1 LDVVVRSSPIHGVPL
16 ADQQLI
22 SHNHYDHCDLPT
34 LKDIYTKHTDRPP
47 YLFIPLANSHT
58 LKGTV
63 PSDRVIE
70 MDWWDERI
78 IEVEGKGK
86 ARVTCSE
93 LLIYVFESI
102 LKDSTM
108 SALLRKNAIRQESC
122 SLVVMDYTRI
132 GRGWKDQGICKSVV
146 DISV

>member
-1 LDVVVRSSPIHGVPL
+1 MSELPEVDVLVIFTNNGSVMNI
-16 ADQQLI
+16 DQQLI

-34 LKDIYTKHTDRPP
+34 LKDIYTKHSDRPP

-86 ARVTCSE
+86 ARVTCSRSSP
-93 LLIYVFESI
+93 LLIEFM
-102 LKDSTM
+102 LKYSTM
-108 SALLRKNAIRQESC
+108 SALLRKNAI
-122 SLVVMDYTRI
+122 
-132 GRGWKDQGICKSVV
+132 
-146 DISV
+146 

>member
-1 LDVVVRSSPIHGVPL
+1 MSSSTRQSIRVTGTGCSSKIQFSRHGILL
-16 ADQQLI
+16 ADKQLI

-34 LKDIYTKHTDRPP
+34 LKDIYTKHSDRPP
-47 YLFIPLANSHT
+47 YLFIPLANGHT

-93 LLIYVFESI
+93 LFIYVFESI
-102 LKDSTM
+102 LKGSTM
-108 SALLRKNAIRQESC
+108 SALLRKNAVRQEPC
-122 SLVVMDYTRI
+122 ALVVVDYSRI
-132 GRGWKDQGICKSVV
+132 G
-146 DISV
+146 